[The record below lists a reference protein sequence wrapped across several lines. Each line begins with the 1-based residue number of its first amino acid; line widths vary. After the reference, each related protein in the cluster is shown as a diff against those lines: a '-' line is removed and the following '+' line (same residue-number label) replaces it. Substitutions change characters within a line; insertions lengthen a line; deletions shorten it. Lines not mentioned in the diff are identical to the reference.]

1 MNLDETGQDE
11 SKDKEKNA
19 PNKQFP
25 LTSDRIWN
33 EHYMTD

>member
-19 PNKQFP
+19 PNKEFP
-25 LTSDRIWN
+25 LKLEIGYGIN
-33 EHYMTD
+33 II